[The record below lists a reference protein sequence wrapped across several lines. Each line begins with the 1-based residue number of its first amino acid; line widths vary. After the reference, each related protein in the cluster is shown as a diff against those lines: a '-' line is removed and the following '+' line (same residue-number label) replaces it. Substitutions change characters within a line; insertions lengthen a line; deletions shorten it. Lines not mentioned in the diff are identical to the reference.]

1 LDPARRTPAATN
13 PRPGSERR
21 LAQNFLPMVSRND
34 AGRASTAQ
42 GGGIEVPAPGLLRSP
57 TSGYSRKLLDML
69 LGVVGAILAGWL
81 FNIYGISGVT
91 AADSKTLGK

>member
-1 LDPARRTPAATN
+1 
-13 PRPGSERR
+13 
-21 LAQNFLPMVSRND
+21 
-34 AGRASTAQ
+34 
-42 GGGIEVPAPGLLRSP
+42 VPAPGLLRSP